1 MAANYGGYYDR
12 PQADTTNVDVVETD
26 YSFSIQ
32 VEASEADYWLDR
44 VMDAVSSEQI
54 RSTVQKVLIPHGTP
68 EWEIRKSKARRD
80 LNGAGSA
87 DGNWEFTISTKAA
100 ITQINGAPPVLIE
113 GQSVIIVAPSSVPE
127 LEGDAG
133 QQQRQIFGEIANAI
147 WKVISALPGG
157 ASQNPQW
164 VEERLAFR
172 FQVPDTLV
180 NIRAAQIRDA
190 FQTVEVRE
198 LLVVRS

>member
-127 LEGDAG
+127 LVD
-133 QQQRQIFGEIANAI
+133 RN
-147 WKVISALPGG
+147 
-157 ASQNPQW
+157 
-164 VEERLAFR
+164 
-172 FQVPDTLV
+172 
-180 NIRAAQIRDA
+180 
-190 FQTVEVRE
+190 
-198 LLVVRS
+198 